1 MLKYIAG
8 LIILILFALSGWY
21 FFLKKEDYKINLSL
35 KYNTENLYLAAR
47 QGDFRNLELQ
57 ANIKEDPFQQLTQ
70 RYTTAEGQVILKW
83 YFSVQGEETSQ
94 ARLKVTHLEN
104 NFLKRFKL
112 IFYTPDF
119 QKTVLEGLKDFR
131 EKLEL
136 QEQVFRINIEGIKTI
151 PESYCACLAL
161 TGKKEE
167 KAFEM
172 MKHINLLS
180 NFVATYELETAGRPR
195 VLITDFNKQSGKINF
210 DFCFP
215 LKEDQEI
222 PEHNLI
228 FTRKISSG
236 PAVKAIFNGNYMNSH
251 LAWPYLVNFAE
262 SQTLEIE
269 YLPLEVYNSNPEL
282 GGDALNW
289 EAEIYIPVKN

>member
-1 MLKYIAG
+1 MLKYIGG
-8 LIILILFALSGWY
+8 LSILILIALSGWY
-21 FFLKKEDYKINLSL
+21 FFLKKEDYKINFRL

-47 QGDFRNLELQ
+47 QGDFKNLQLQ
-57 ANIKEDPFQQLTQ
+57 ENIKEEPFHELTQ
-70 RYTTAEGQVILKW
+70 RYTTAKGQVLLEW
-83 YFSVQGEETSQ
+83 NFSRQGEKNSL
-94 ARLKVTHLEN
+94 AKLKVTHLEN
-104 NFLKRFKL
+104 SFVNRLKL
-112 IFYTPDF
+112 IFYTPEF
-119 QKTVLEGLKDFR
+119 QKDVLEDLRDFR
-131 EKLEL
+131 KKLEA
-136 QEQVFRINIEGIKTI
+136 QELVYRINIEGIETI

-161 TGKKEE
+161 SSKKEE

-180 NFVATYELETAGRPR
+180 DFVAAYELKTTGRPR
-195 VLITDFNKQSGKINF
+195 VMITDFNKQSGKINF

-215 LKEDQEI
+215 LKEGQEI

-228 FTRKISSG
+228 FSRKISSG

-251 LAWPYLVNFAE
+251 HCWPYLVNYAE

-289 EAEIYIPVKN
+289 EAEIYLPLKN